1 MKLTLIVLTEG
12 KQKGKAI
19 PVRLPQFLVG
29 RDPQCHLRPVSPLI
43 SKRHCAILQKEGKV
57 FLRDFD
63 STNGTFVNGE
73 RVQGQQELKAGD
85 RLKIGPIEVEVHLE
99 TAPPVNKP
107 TPPPATKGAKP
118 AAKPETEEAA
128 KPAEKEEAREEKVS
142 ASAPRSGGT
151 TDDDI
156 AAMLLSGTDVDDDLG
171 SSLSPGDIP
180 EGSTVFDLP
189 LPEGVAK
196 QEGEQEPDKTMLD
209 KVKGEQEGTSS
220 AAKSLLEQYMKRP
233 RT

>member
-1 MKLTLIVLTEG
+1 MKLSLIVLTEG

-19 PVRLPQFLVG
+19 HIRLPQFLVG

-43 SKRHCAILQKEGKV
+43 SKRHCAILQKEGRV

-73 RVQGQQELKAGD
+73 RVNGQQELKVGD
-85 RLKIGPIEVEVHLE
+85 RLKIGPIEVEVRLE
-99 TAPPVNKP
+99 TAPGVNKP
-107 TPPPATKGAKP
+107 TPPPATKGAQ
-118 AAKPETEEAA
+118 AAAPESAA
-128 KPAEKEEAREEKVS
+128 PAEQEKAKDETVS
-142 ASAPRSGGT
+142 TAAPESGRS

-156 AAMLLSGTDVDDDLG
+156 AAMLLSGTDSDEDLG
-171 SSLSPGDIP
+171 SLSPGDIP

-189 LPEGVAK
+189 LPEGVGK
-196 QEGEQEPDKTMLD
+196 QEEANAPDKSMLD